1 MIKEF
6 KEFIAGGNVVD
17 MTVGLVMGLAFK
29 SIIDSVV
36 EDILSPFIGLIL
48 GGLDFSSMKIIL
60 RAGEG
65 DAELA
70 IGYGNLIQVII
81 SFLLV
86 AFFLFLLVKTVN
98 KIRADKDEDEVEEIA
113 ADTQLLTEIR
123 DLLQDK

>member
-17 MTVGLVMGLAFK
+17 MAVGLVMGLAFK